1 MMKIILK
8 LLESVCNMPNLARRL
23 ILLAIDAT
31 FIFTSTL
38 VSSIITYNTNIYSY
52 ESGFIWFYKLS
63 IVLGILIY
71 LFTSQYKGLT
81 RYIGSVEIY
90 KLAIRNSFLILFI
103 AIIGAIIGLK
113 LPNLSFLFVFWM
125 LLNILIGGTRMIFRD
140 ILTRFFTNEKINIK
154 TIAIYG
160 AGLDGAKI
168 LASLKSSN
176 NNRVIAFF
184 DDNKKVLG
192 RTIENIPIEPIES
205 LKYYQSRLDSIFL
218 SLNSYSY
225 SKRRKIVEFI
235 QQYKLPIFTL
245 PSPEEVELKDLNI
258 TSIKPLN
265 IDDLLGR
272 DSIPPNN
279 NLLRKAITNLSI
291 CVTGAAGSIGCELS
305 RQILLLK
312 PSRLIIIDHSEY
324 SLYKIYEEIKNNEL
338 SPEIIPILGDVSN
351 YQFIDY
357 IFSKYSVNVV
367 FHAAAYKHVPIVEAN
382 PIIGSYN
389 NIFSTY
395 SVCKAARN
403 NSIKSLI
410 LISSDKAV
418 RPTNIMGVSKRVS
431 ELIVQAFAQES
442 KKDSNQNKSS
452 VVFSMVRFG
461 NVLGSSGSVVP
472 LFRQQISLGGPVTLT
487 NPNVIRYFMT
497 IPEAS
502 ELVIQASVMAEGG
515 DLFLLDMGEP
525 IKIKDLAKQMIKLS
539 GLSLKDKNNPEGDI
553 EIINI
558 GLRPGEKLYEEL
570 LIEADSIP
578 TNHPRIYKAN
588 EKSIPYSKLLSKL
601 DELENYVLEND
612 IISIRNILK
621 ELVPEWRQK

>member
-1 MMKIILK
+1 
-8 LLESVCNMPNLARRL
+8 
-23 ILLAIDAT
+23 
-31 FIFTSTL
+31 
-38 VSSIITYNTNIYSY
+38 
-52 ESGFIWFYKLS
+52 
-63 IVLGILIY
+63 
-71 LFTSQYKGLT
+71 
-81 RYIGSVEIY
+81 
-90 KLAIRNSFLILFI
+90 
-103 AIIGAIIGLK
+103 IIGAIIGLK

-305 RQILLLK
+305 
-312 PSRLIIIDHSEY
+312 
-324 SLYKIYEEIKNNEL
+324 
-338 SPEIIPILGDVSN
+338 
-351 YQFIDY
+351 
-357 IFSKYSVNVV
+357 
-367 FHAAAYKHVPIVEAN
+367 
-382 PIIGSYN
+382 
-389 NIFSTY
+389 
-395 SVCKAARN
+395 
-403 NSIKSLI
+403 
-410 LISSDKAV
+410 
-418 RPTNIMGVSKRVS
+418 
-431 ELIVQAFAQES
+431 
-442 KKDSNQNKSS
+442 
-452 VVFSMVRFG
+452 
-461 NVLGSSGSVVP
+461 
-472 LFRQQISLGGPVTLT
+472 
-487 NPNVIRYFMT
+487 
-497 IPEAS
+497 
-502 ELVIQASVMAEGG
+502 
-515 DLFLLDMGEP
+515 
-525 IKIKDLAKQMIKLS
+525 
-539 GLSLKDKNNPEGDI
+539 
-553 EIINI
+553 
-558 GLRPGEKLYEEL
+558 
-570 LIEADSIP
+570 
-578 TNHPRIYKAN
+578 
-588 EKSIPYSKLLSKL
+588 
-601 DELENYVLEND
+601 
-612 IISIRNILK
+612 
-621 ELVPEWRQK
+621 